1 MKLDVPLE
9 LQDKEFESLDQM
21 QKDMICKYN
30 ALDLVLLE
38 NANELFR
45 MYMQEGENN
54 KKIEKLLELV
64 GKEDSNSIFLPSN
77 SFEIMQ
83 NKKGDWLF
91 KNTKDNKNDFIDYI
105 LECNKKVKSV
115 NKKTKIY
122 TIMGLDL
129 GEGGHYSGMVCD
141 IEDGNIHVFD
151 SMTGYYNDEYT
162 LSGIHKLFMLMAKKL
177 FIGEGVY
184 TGLKALKKYKLKVN
198 EVSPDYI
205 LQPTGGFEEFTAPIL
220 EKLNNKRL
228 LKIINIQHT
237 ESQNHFC
244 YIWSTWFIHIYLI
257 GKLDLFKEY
266 VERIKTERMIPLV
279 VIKKYIMGIVEL
291 LDGKVKYKAFYNR
304 RFAEIWSNHENPLE
318 NNYSLYGIK
327 HKKCK
332 TINECLENS
341 LKDHELRRKESTS
354 LEGIKKEVC
363 KKK

>member
-9 LQDKEFESLDQM
+9 LQDNDFESLDEM

-54 KKIEKLLELV
+54 KKIEKMLELI
-64 GKEDSNSIFLPSN
+64 GKEDNNSIFLPSN

-141 IEDGNIHVFD
+141 
-151 SMTGYYNDEYT
+151 
-162 LSGIHKLFMLMAKKL
+162 LSL
-177 FIGEGVY
+177 
-184 TGLKALKKYKLKVN
+184 
-198 EVSPDYI
+198 
-205 LQPTGGFEEFTAPIL
+205 
-220 EKLNNKRL
+220 
-228 LKIINIQHT
+228 
-237 ESQNHFC
+237 
-244 YIWSTWFIHIYLI
+244 IHI
-257 GKLDLFKEY
+257 
-266 VERIKTERMIPLV
+266 
-279 VIKKYIMGIVEL
+279 
-291 LDGKVKYKAFYNR
+291 
-304 RFAEIWSNHENPLE
+304 
-318 NNYSLYGIK
+318 
-327 HKKCK
+327 
-332 TINECLENS
+332 
-341 LKDHELRRKESTS
+341 
-354 LEGIKKEVC
+354 
-363 KKK
+363 